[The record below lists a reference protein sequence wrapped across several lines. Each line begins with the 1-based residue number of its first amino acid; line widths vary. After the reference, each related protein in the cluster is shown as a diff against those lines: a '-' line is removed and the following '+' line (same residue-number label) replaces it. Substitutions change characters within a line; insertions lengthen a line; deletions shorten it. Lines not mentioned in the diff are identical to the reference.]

1 MIVEEMW
8 VDKVLET
15 KSKEVVQ
22 KSGDL
27 TEQKQ
32 LKAWHGGHTMCHG
45 LDPPFGMK
53 DMLIHLLGE
62 LRIDSPQLWA

>member
-15 KSKEVVQ
+15 KSEEVVQ

-27 TEQKQ
+27 TEQK
-32 LKAWHGGHTMCHG
+32 
-45 LDPPFGMK
+45 
-53 DMLIHLLGE
+53 
-62 LRIDSPQLWA
+62 